1 MPAIF
6 TTTESAAPNGR
17 ISATA
22 TGPVARISAILIVS
36 VAVLLTLVPLEA
48 GAKQSMVGPIAAP
61 ADDWFTVSHPGGGST
76 VNGTNA
82 IRVGGFDSL
91 HSGYD
96 TGHLRFSF
104 VRMPA
109 SSVQAATLR
118 LTAAAGAKW
127 PTAGELGIATPG
139 NCGPSPVWWGCAT
152 SVVFPDWIQDNV
164 YSIDVTTF
172 VQDLLSGSGSAETV
186 QIEFL
191 LKPGPVP
198 PLIEIAAYE
207 SIKAA
212 APTLEIFYG

>member
-6 TTTESAAPNGR
+6 ITIESATPNGR

-22 TGPVARISAILIVS
+22 AGPVARISAIL
-36 VAVLLTLVPLEA
+36 VALTTVLLILAPLEA
-48 GAKQSMVGPIAAP
+48 GAKQSMVGPIATP
-61 ADDWFTVSHPGGGST
+61 ADDWFTVSGPGGPST
-76 VNGTNA
+76 VNGTSA

-104 VRMPA
+104 LRMPA
-109 SSVQAATLR
+109 SSVQVATLR

-139 NCGPSPVWWGCAT
+139 NCGPTPAWWGCAT

-172 VQDLLSGSGSAETV
+172 VQDLLSSSGSAETV

-198 PLIEIAAYE
+198 PLIEITAYE